1 MQAGTARV
9 PCLVVGVSR
18 SRASWWALAWAVG
31 EARRRG
37 TRLLLVNVYRPPVAG
52 YAVTAGPGVFVRSP
66 DPDAS
71 RVAHGN
77 ALIRTAIAEA
87 VGSMPGDVSTEQQ
100 VISGRPAV
108 ELARLVYGDDLL
120 VLGSRHRGWLRR
132 LVPGS
137 VARSVARRTR
147 CPVVIV
153 PEPSPRALPVPWTDQ
168 PAHGHWFGWGHGVSS
183 RA

>member
-1 MQAGTARV
+1 MNAGTARV

-37 TRLLLVNVYRPPVAG
+37 ARLLLVNVYRPPAAG
-52 YAVTAGPGVFVRSP
+52 YAMTAAPSVFVRSP

-71 RVAHGN
+71 RVAHAN

-87 VGSMPGDVSTEQQ
+87 VGSMPGDVSAEQQ
-100 VISGRPAV
+100 VISGRPAA
-108 ELARLVYGDDLL
+108 ELARLTYGGDLL

-153 PEPSPRALPVPWTDQ
+153 PEPSARALPVPWTAQ
-168 PAHGHWFGWGHGVSS
+168 PAHGHWFGRGHDVSS
-183 RA
+183 RT

>member
-1 MQAGTARV
+1 VEAGTARV
-9 PCLVVGVSR
+9 PCLMVGVSR

-37 TRLLLVNVYRPPVAG
+37 ARLVLVNVYRPPIAG
-52 YAVTAGPGVFVRSP
+52 DAVMAAPGVFVRSP
-66 DPDAS
+66 EPDAR

-87 VGSMPGDVSTEQQ
+87 VGSMPDDVSMEQQ
-100 VISGRPAV
+100 VISGRPAA
-108 ELARLVYGDDLL
+108 ELARLVYGGDLL

-132 LVPGS
+132 LAPGS
-137 VARSVARRTR
+137 VARSVTRRTR

-153 PEPSPRALPVPWTDQ
+153 PEPPPHALSLPETVQ
-168 PAHGHWFGWGHGVSS
+168 PGHGHWFRRGPGVSS